1 MATGANG
8 SRDLRRLGPGGFG
21 VALELDPGAEPSAW
35 IDRLGAD
42 PQPLLDAFHDAHGLL
57 VVKGAGAIAAAP
69 ELLVRLSRLFGPEVE
84 DYRRTLTPARL
95 IHDRV
100 PEILVVSN
108 LAPMNFEVPRPPD
121 PPRTAEGALPVRFP
135 HRKGWHT
142 DQSFRRPPPD
152 VSLFYAAAPCPR
164 GQGQTLYADGTA
176 AYAALEPELKERV
189 ADLEAVHA
197 IPWTG
202 RGEDAVRAGET
213 PRPLLEHQSSQRQPV
228 VRRHPVTG
236 VPALY
241 LCGESQLDWVLGP
254 FAGLPPGP
262 DGEAARLLHALL
274 AHYTQPRFTYIH
286 EWDAGDLV
294 IHDNRNTMHA
304 ATWFDG
310 APARARHVAHDGVRQ
325 PGRGLCRR
333 APELAA
339 RARRSDG
346 RPRARHARG
355 AQAARAAAVGGGRGR
370 RRHGGPRMSLADETA
385 YLSATELAGRIARRE
400 LSPVEVVDAAIARIE
415 ARNPSLNAFVI
426 DGYEDARARAREDER
441 ALMSGREL
449 GPLHGV
455 PSAIKDLFGFKPG
468 WRNTFGGIRALKDH
482 VADSYCAFVERLERG
497 GANFVGKTNSPIEGF
512 RGTCDNYLF
521 GPTSTPF
528 RLGRNSG
535 GSSGGSAAAVADG
548 LVPIAHGT
556 DGGGSIR
563 IPAAWCGVYGYK
575 PSWGRS
581 PFIIRPNAFAGDAPF
596 LFEGPLT
603 RTVEDAALAMSVLAG
618 HDPADPYSIDGAV
631 DWRGATRRSIRGWKI
646 AYSADFDVYPVD
658 PRIAATVDAAVRRF
672 EQAGA
677 TVVEVKLGIERP
689 QRELSDL
696 WCRLI
701 SPLNAMGLE
710 DFKRGGIDLERD
722 HHDDLPPEYWRWI
735 EVGRRMS
742 ALDFFRDQE
751 IRSEIYDAVQA
762 VMADHDLLVTP
773 TLACMPVANGADG
786 QHQGPDRDQRRSRR
800 PADRLVHD
808 LLRQLHGQPGGVG
821 PGRPR
826 RRPPGRHADHR
837 PPSRRR
843 RRHRRQRRLRTAPAL
858 ARELR
863 PLRPAQPRDAAA
875 P

>member
-1 MATGANG
+1 
-8 SRDLRRLGPGGFG
+8 
-21 VALELDPGAEPSAW
+21 
-35 IDRLGAD
+35 
-42 PQPLLDAFHDAHGLL
+42 
-57 VVKGAGAIAAAP
+57 
-69 ELLVRLSRLFGPEVE
+69 
-84 DYRRTLTPARL
+84 
-95 IHDRV
+95 
-100 PEILVVSN
+100 
-108 LAPMNFEVPRPPD
+108 
-121 PPRTAEGALPVRFP
+121 
-135 HRKGWHT
+135 
-142 DQSFRRPPPD
+142 
-152 VSLFYAAAPCPR
+152 
-164 GQGQTLYADGTA
+164 
-176 AYAALEPELKERV
+176 
-189 ADLEAVHA
+189 
-197 IPWTG
+197 
-202 RGEDAVRAGET
+202 
-213 PRPLLEHQSSQRQPV
+213 
-228 VRRHPVTG
+228 
-236 VPALY
+236 
-241 LCGESQLDWVLGP
+241 
-254 FAGLPPGP
+254 
-262 DGEAARLLHALL
+262 
-274 AHYTQPRFTYIH
+274 
-286 EWDAGDLV
+286 
-294 IHDNRNTMHA
+294 
-304 ATWFDG
+304 
-310 APARARHVAHDGVRQ
+310 
-325 PGRGLCRR
+325 
-333 APELAA
+333 
-339 RARRSDG
+339 
-346 RPRARHARG
+346 
-355 AQAARAAAVGGGRGR
+355 
-370 RRHGGPRMSLADETA
+370 MSLADEIA
-385 YLSATELAGRIARRE
+385 YLSATELAGRIGRRE
-400 LSPVEVVDAAIARIE
+400 LSPVEVVDATIARIE

-528 RLGRNSG
+528 RLGMNSG

-563 IPAAWCGVYGYK
+563 IPAAWSGVYGYK

-631 DWRGATRRSIRGWKI
+631 DWHGATRRSIQGWKI

-658 PRIAATVDAAVRRF
+658 PRIVATVDAAVRRF

-677 TVVEVKLGIERP
+677 TVVEVSLGIERP

-710 DFKRGGIDLERD
+710 DFKRAGIDLERD

-762 VMADHDLLVTP
+762 VMADHHLLVTP

-786 QHQGPDRDQRRSRR
+786 NTKGPTEINGEAVDPLIGWCMTYFINYTGN
-800 PADRLVHD
+800 PAASV
-808 LLRQLHGQPGGVG
+808 

-826 RRPPGRHADHR
+826 RRSPGRHADHR
-837 PPSRRR
+837 PPPGRR
-843 RRHRRQRRLRTAPAL
+843 RRHRRQRRLSSGSSPGMRAMTSAPGGASP
-858 ARELR
+858 RR
-863 PLRPAQPRDAAA
+863 RQRPARPRRRTRRPPASSPSWPGLSRPSTCLLGAGRCWLHEIPGTSPGMTREVDRPKSCEFLAHG
-875 P
+875 